1 MTDVVP
7 PMVTIDGKQYELDR
21 ISNEVKELISL
32 HAQAQE
38 MMIAARRQAVI
49 HEVSAVNLANIIK
62 VRVEA
67 DTNGSKP
74 TEPLSG
80 HVVD

>member
-1 MTDVVP
+1 MTDVTA
-7 PMVTIDGKQYELDR
+7 PMVTIDGKQYELDK

-38 MMIAARRQAVI
+38 MMITARRQAVI

-67 DTNGSKP
+67 DANGSKS

-80 HVVD
+80 HVVE

>member
-1 MTDVVP
+1 MTDVTA
-7 PMVTIDGKQYELDR
+7 PMVTIDGKQYELDK

-49 HEVSAVNLANIIK
+49 HEVSVVNLANIIK

-67 DTNGSKP
+67 DANGSKS

-80 HVVD
+80 HVVE

>member
-1 MTDVVP
+1 MAEVTTP
-7 PMVTIDGKQYELDR
+7 SVTIDGKQYELDK

-38 MMIAARRQAVI
+38 MMISARRQAVI
-49 HEVSAVNLANIIK
+49 HEVSAINLASIIK
-62 VRVEA
+62 SRVEA
-67 DTNGSKP
+67 ETSADKS

>member
-1 MTDVVP
+1 MTDVTAPTVI
-7 PMVTIDGKQYELDR
+7 IDGKQYELDK

-38 MMIAARRQAVI
+38 MMITARRQAVI

-67 DTNGSKP
+67 DINGSKP

-80 HVVD
+80 HVVE

>member
-1 MTDVVP
+1 MTDVTAPTVI
-7 PMVTIDGKQYELDR
+7 IDGKQYELDK

-38 MMIAARRQAVI
+38 MMITARRQAVI

-67 DTNGSKP
+67 DANGSQSS
-74 TEPLSG
+74 EPLSG
-80 HVVD
+80 HVVE